1 MGLDKETA
9 EERRN
14 EEIKQ
19 IQNFSVARV
28 GSRRGWRDGYDEH
41 ECDISII

>member
-9 EERRN
+9 EERKN

-19 IQNFSVARV
+19 IQNFSVAMV
-28 GSRRGWRDGYDEH
+28 GSRRRWRDGYDEH
-41 ECDISII
+41 KRDIRII